1 MAKASSVKRLPSGRL
16 QYNGE
21 TFPGF
26 NKVQRTPGQRKKF
39 KVLAKKGTDV
49 KKVTFG
55 DPNMSIKKS
64 NPKNKASY
72 CARSSGIKG
81 ATDKFS
87 ANYWSRR
94 MWDC

>member
-26 NKVQRTPGQRKKF
+26 NKVQRTPGQKKKF

-49 KKVTFG
+49 KRLRLA
-55 DPNMSIKKS
+55 ILI
-64 NPKNKASY
+64 
-72 CARSSGIKG
+72 CRLRSPTLRTRQVIVP
-81 ATDKFS
+81 D
-87 ANYWSRR
+87 RR
-94 MWDC
+94 A